1 VSHRQEEKQRRRE
14 ERLAREAAEKKRA
27 AQRQRLQLAVG
38 GLVAVAAIAVVV
50 LLVSGTLGG
59 SDGGGEGQAA
69 TPETASNVT
78 LPEQQIGDLQE
89 AAKAAGCK
97 VTNPEIEGATHEDKE
112 FTAADYK
119 TNPPTSGNHFR
130 EWYQDGVYEPGTVPQ
145 LGMLVHTLE
154 HGRINVQY
162 KPGTPAETVAQLE
175 ALLAE
180 NNDGY
185 HMLLYENT
193 TDMTAA
199 VAATAWGHSLTCPEM
214 NDKVFDAIRTFRRD
228 YIDQGP
234 ENVP

>member
-14 ERLAREAAEKKRA
+14 ERMAREAAEKKA
-27 AQRQRLQLAVG
+27 AARRQRLQLAVG
-38 GLVAVAAIAVVV
+38 GLVAIAAVAVVV

-59 SDGGGEGQAA
+59 SDGGGDGQAA
-69 TPETASNVT
+69 TPEAASNVSI
-78 LPEQQIGDLQE
+78 PEQEIGDLKE
-89 AAKAAGCK
+89 AAEAAGCK
-97 VTNPEIEGATHEDKE
+97 VSNPAIEGATHEDKE

-130 EWYQDGVYEPGTVPQ
+130 EWYQDGVYEPDTVPQ

-199 VAATAWGHSLTCPEM
+199 VAATAWGHSVTCPEM
-214 NDKVFDAIRTFRRD
+214 NDQVFDAIRTFRAE